1 MKTYTIKKANA
12 PITEESF
19 AHANIAKVDCSP
31 WPDTLCPF
39 TVEARLL
46 YDDEAIYV
54 NMACDEH
61 PVTAVHTERDS
72 SVCCDSCMEFFLA
85 PNADDA
91 SYINIE
97 INAIGTMLLHQG
109 YDRHNN
115 KKLPVAD
122 EIFDIKTVITQKGWQ
137 LFYKVPFSFLTEYFG
152 KVTDTMH
159 GNFYKCG
166 DETPH
171 MHYAMWSPIDL
182 PEPDYHR
189 PEFFGEIILEK

>member
-1 MKTYTIKKANA
+1 MKTYTIKKAA
-12 PITEESF
+12 STVTEKSF
-19 AHANIAKVDCSP
+19 DCANVAKIDCSP

-39 TVEARLL
+39 AVEARLL

-54 NMACDEH
+54 NMRCDEH
-61 PVTAVHTERDS
+61 PVTAIHTERDS
-72 SVCCDSCMEFFLA
+72 DVCLDSCMEFFLA
-85 PNADDA
+85 PNNNDA

-97 INAIGTMLLHQG
+97 INAIGTLLLHQG
-109 YDRHNN
+109 YDRYKNHT
-115 KKLPVAD
+115 LPVS
-122 EIFDIKTVITQKGWQ
+122 ESIFDIKTIITQNGWQ
-137 LFYKVPFSFLTEYFG
+137 LFYKLPFSFLTEYFG
-152 KVTDTMH
+152 EVTEVMH

-189 PEFFGEIILEK
+189 PEFFGELVFEK